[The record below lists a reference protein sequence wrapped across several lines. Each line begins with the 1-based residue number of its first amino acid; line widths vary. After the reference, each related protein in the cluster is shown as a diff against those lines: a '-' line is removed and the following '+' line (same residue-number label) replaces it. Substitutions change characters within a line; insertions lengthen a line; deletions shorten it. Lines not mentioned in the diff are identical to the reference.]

1 MNIIKT
7 IIADYENLIK
17 TTIQIPLDNGDL
29 IKFSF
34 RPQDLPHLLGLQH
47 LVDNPYLFEYNQKR
61 LSATELYRRMCSKTE
76 DAIDVD
82 EFEKSRYFQNL
93 YDGRIKYF
101 SSKLILDIIS
111 AKQIVKFDPS
121 KVKNFSTKLE
131 KVQYMFWKKYEDVDH
146 NYGYF
151 GVGFMTSGNKSDEN
165 YPNTFFFRM
174 DDDYIRM
181 QKMVLPYSLLK
192 KDKKGNVEFN
202 IYWDEIRFDLRKNNH
217 YKKLLKEHSLQNG
230 ELDWNQIKDCRE
242 KECRKHFEL
251 LKLDALNVIYLPY
264 MDQAFRWTNE
274 EKRYILELMESQ
286 KKNFLPEDIKM
297 LLNVY
302 RQKHSLKEQ

>member
-1 MNIIKT
+1 MNIIKA

-17 TTIQIPLDNGDL
+17 TTVQIPLDNGDM

-121 KVKNFSTKLE
+121 KIKDFSTKLE

-151 GVGFMTSGNKSDEN
+151 GVGFMASGNKTDGN

-174 DDDYIRM
+174 DNDYIRM
-181 QKMVLPYSLLK
+181 QKMVLPYSMLK
-192 KDKKGNVEFN
+192 RDKKGNVEFN
-202 IYWDEIRFDLRKNNH
+202 IYWDEIRFCLRKNNH

-230 ELDWNQIKDCRE
+230 ELDWNETEKCCE

-251 LKLDALNVIYLPY
+251 LKLDSLNMIYLPY
-264 MDQAFRWTNE
+264 MDQAFRWTND
-274 EKRYILELMESQ
+274 EKRYILKLMESQ

-297 LLNVY
+297 FLNIY
-302 RQKHSLKEQ
+302 RQKHSLEEQ